1 MSLEVNISFRV
12 EGSFT
17 EGFTMTPMIPQQGS
31 QEFRE
36 LGSRI
41 RLPACPV
48 LPNLYNECRNFT
60 DEYTRRIEGVPDQ
73 TTTVNERERWTRTQM
88 NLNRSFLDWIRNAN
102 FEVIINEIITRIF
115 NKRLTDTSVR
125 IHFVSNNSNN
135 NDYDIFRRMP
145 WDEFT
150 RSTRSRMKFVLSQY
164 SLTYNSCPTR
174 LSELRILVIRGGRD
188 LENSQNREINAL
200 RKIPGVRLIDKT
212 RTIDNI
218 DCLHKV
224 LTENVYDILFYT
236 GHSSSNNGGEIRVG
250 SLTVSI
256 NVFVEDLRMAVSRG
270 LKIALFNS
278 CDGLGIADFLVTQ
291 VRVPVVLIMKEPVPD
306 IFAAKFFIE
315 FITRFAADRMSL
327 SIALEKARSSSHFES
342 VNFPGA
348 TSLPILFYLYPV
360 KKDFRISRFLYI
372 KVVIYLYIKVV
383 IHKIIKDSFLGVW
396 KKLNNMFGIIQ
407 RLSRRQYMY
416 MFIFLLALFSAVV
429 LTIGILKSKNYPLE
443 GVMILP
449 DNIVDIDI
457 SDDEQYVAYVD
468 NGGIS
473 LQKMDY
479 FIKNYSSLCQINSPS
494 QNGTVILSR
503 LVFKDKETLAIA
515 TPKLSNSLALEIR
528 FFNVYK
534 CPKPHEGD
542 PVTIQ
547 TEYEYN
553 NNIISLDFSTDKR
566 VILVTTG
573 KEEKNPTTTRL
584 YDSKSGKKI
593 DIQVKDQ
600 NGSFN
605 QDSLFN
611 HVVDAKFLDSQKIIL
626 LKNKD
631 KNISLE
637 IYKYSPDKNNDNNSW
652 NGKLELDL
660 IHSEPLK
667 TEDPQKPQKIVL
679 SQDRKYISI
688 LGPGPIHIWEID
700 DKFKLKEIPKN
711 IQNQLGGRNDV
722 RDAIFYKKQ
731 ILIPNTTSVD

>member
-372 KVVIYLYIKVV
+372 KVVI
-383 IHKIIKDSFLGVW
+383 KIIKEGVW

-416 MFIFLLALFSAVV
+416 MLIFLLPLFSVF
-429 LTIGILKSKNYPLE
+429 LLKIGILGPENYPLE
-443 GVMILP
+443 GVIDNILP
-449 DNIVDIDI
+449 ANIVDIDI
-457 SDDEQYVAYVD
+457 SDDEQYVAYVH
-468 NGGIS
+468 NRGIL
-473 LQKMDY
+473 LQKMDDLTA
-479 FIKNYSSLCQINSPS
+479 KNNIQLCSKNFEEIPPNSLPS
-494 QNGTVILSR
+494 TK
-503 LVFKDKETLAIA
+503 LVFKKNKTLAIA
-515 TPKLSNSLALEIR
+515 TYLDSARSNIR
-528 FFNVYK
+528 YLNVDNCK
-534 CPKPHEGD
+534 FEEKVIESS
-542 PVTIQ
+542 
-547 TEYEYN
+547 
-553 NNIISLDFSTDKR
+553 NIIFTSLDFSTHKN
-566 VILVTTG
+566 VIVATRFDI
-573 KEEKNPTTTRL
+573 EKDAITAGL
-584 YDSKSGKKI
+584 YDSDSGENINIKG
-593 DIQVKDQ
+593 KDSVFE
-600 NGSFN
+600 G
-605 QDSLFN
+605 
-611 HVVDAKFLDSQKIIL
+611 VVDAKFWNSQKIIL
-626 LKNKD
+626 LKN
-631 KNISLE
+631 NGQPRIE
-637 IYKYSPDKNNDNNSW
+637 IYNIDVSNEDNSY
-652 NGKLELDL
+652 KLERVNSLV
-660 IHSEPLK
+660 LK
-667 TEDPQKPQKIVL
+667 ELKFEYAEKIVL

-688 LGPGPIHIWEID
+688 LGSGRIHIWEID

-711 IQNQLGGRNDV
+711 IQNQLEGRTDV

-731 ILIPNTTSVD
+731 ILIPNTTLVD